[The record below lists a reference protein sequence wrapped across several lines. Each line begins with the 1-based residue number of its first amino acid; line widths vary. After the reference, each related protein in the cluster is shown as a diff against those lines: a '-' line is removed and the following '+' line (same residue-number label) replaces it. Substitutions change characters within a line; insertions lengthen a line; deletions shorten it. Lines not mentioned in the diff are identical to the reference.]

1 MPANARLWGWSADPP
16 PGWPKLRED
25 EGEEA
30 RRGEEGRGCPLWAR
44 VANAAGSDGAFF
56 GHRTGD
62 PGGGREMEMEID
74 AGVLE
79 RALGD
84 GSVVMRPGKIAGGE
98 VAIAMWNRKNCG
110 GEATSASASASASAS
125 VSRR

>member
-16 PGWPKLRED
+16 PGWPKSRDED
-25 EGEEA
+25 EEA
-30 RRGEEGRGCPLWAR
+30 RRGAGGEEGRGCPLWTR
-44 VANAAGSDGAFF
+44 VANAAGSDVAF
-56 GHRTGD
+56 GRRTGD
-62 PGGGREMEMEID
+62 PDGGRETVID

-110 GEATSASASASASAS
+110 GEATSASASASAS

>member
-84 GSVVMRPGKIAGGE
+84 GSVVMRPGKTAGGE